1 MNDLDCGTGLV
12 DADSAG
18 QIMAQAHAQLV
29 LKAGAD
35 QVGWREDMASRQAM
49 QDAAENRFVE
59 PELLLH
65 RLRRHTNF
73 PADLLLAGCAA
84 TGDQTQLNAV
94 RLVDRQLVEP
104 CTRKELAPVAGFPE
118 AVDQGRVVQTHDT
131 SSLFVEAG
139 MSRRRSTGSHRQPRF
154 SPT

>member
-12 DADSAG
+12 EADGAG
-18 QIMAQAHAQLV
+18 QITAQAHAQLV
-29 LKAGAD
+29 LKAGVD
-35 QVGWREDMASRQAM
+35 QAGWREGMARGQAV

-59 PELLLH
+59 P
-65 RLRRHTNF
+65 
-73 PADLLLAGCAA
+73 DLLLAGGAA
-84 TGDQTQLNAV
+84 AGDQAQLNAV

-104 CTRKELAPVAGFPE
+104 CTWKELAPVAGFPE

-139 MSRRRSTGSHRQPRF
+139 IE
-154 SPT
+154 